1 MISGCGDGDAGYS
14 PEIDNHSSTGQHKTG
29 FRHST
34 NSQRIRG
41 WFPRKCAVELVSDEI
56 HYEDCKIKNN
66 KQRRKNN
73 GEGKKNR

>member
-1 MISGCGDGDAGYS
+1 MISGCGDGDTRYS
-14 PEIDNHSSTGQHKTG
+14 PEIANDSSRGQHKNG
-29 FRHST
+29 FMHST

-56 HYEDCKIKNN
+56 QYEDCKIKNN